1 MGKGERGRV
10 KVGKKGRGLNVGKK
24 GRVKCGQKGEGL
36 RVGKRGRGLMDG
48 KKG

>member
-1 MGKGERGRV
+1 VGKGERGRV

-36 RVGKRGRGLMDG
+36 RGEEDVNVRRS
-48 KKG
+48 

>member
-1 MGKGERGRV
+1 VGKGERGRV
-10 KVGKKGRGLNVGKK
+10 KVGKK

-36 RVGKRGRGLMDG
+36 RVEKRGRLMDV